1 MYVLLYLIHLGMLS
15 EANLPVDETYCLLVI
30 DQLIFPLQVLG
41 GLGGMESAVRA
52 KQMFCRIAKV

>member
-1 MYVLLYLIHLGMLS
+1 MYVLLYLILLGMLS

-41 GLGGMESAVRA
+41 GLGGHGVRS
-52 KQMFCRIAKV
+52 QGETNVL